1 MYLIESFAKMMNLVY
16 EKNED
21 YQIPMLQMDEQPDG
35 TLTKYGLMRKK
46 FLQENKNGVYTGLL
60 LKGKLKE
67 HLLMVQEQA
76 EQRMEVLTEQMK
88 ESQGVTEQLKAD
100 NQMRWVQKMN
110 NIRQSAEEIVQTEL
124 IYI

>member
-1 MYLIESFAKMMNLVY
+1 MREKGAKMMNLAY
-16 EKNED
+16 EKNGD
-21 YQIPMLQMDEQPDG
+21 YQIPMLQMDEQPEG

-88 ESQGVTEQLKAD
+88 ESQGVTEQLKSD
-100 NQMRWVQKMN
+100 NQMLWVQKMN
-110 NIRQSAEEIVQTEL
+110 NIRQSVEEIVQTEL
-124 IYI
+124 IYN

>member
-1 MYLIESFAKMMNLVY
+1 MREKGAKSMNLAY
-16 EKNED
+16 EKNGD
-21 YQIPMLQMDEQPDG
+21 YQIPMLQMAEQPEG

-76 EQRMEVLTEQMK
+76 EERMEVLTEQMK

-100 NQMRWVQKMN
+100 NQMLWVQKMN
-110 NIRQSAEEIVQTEL
+110 NIRNAAMEIVSTDS
-124 IYI
+124 IYA